1 MAKKTNQLKAL
12 GLARK
17 PPGMHPDGRGLFLQV
32 TPKGARSWTLRYTLR
47 GRAREMGLG
56 AFPDVTLEVAR
67 KLASEARLLRAS
79 DVDPIDARK
88 DERAAAAL
96 EAAKAVSFRQAAE
109 RYMEAQRGG
118 WSLSHAHDWRASLT
132 THAFPLL
139 GHWPVQAV
147 DTDLV
152 LRVLEPIWQTRYETA
167 SRLRGRIEVILDA
180 AKALGQRS
188 GENPARWRGHLKLLL
203 DQRRRRTVEHFP
215 ALPYADMPAF
225 IAELRAV
232 PGPAARALELLVL
245 TAARS
250 GEVRGA
256 RRCEIDLA
264 ARAWTVPAGRMK
276 ARREHRVPL
285 CERAVEILA
294 EQLAE
299 HGGEHVFPGELAG
312 EPIGREAMKRALLRL
327 RPGTTVHGMRAA
339 FKTWA
344 SASMSFPREIVEAA
358 LAHVNGDKV
367 EAAYQRDDLLDPRRR
382 LMEAWAR
389 YVDTPPDA
397 RGEVVQLRA

>member
-1 MAKKTNQLKAL
+1 
-12 GLARK
+12 
-17 PPGMHPDGRGLFLQV
+17 
-32 TPKGARSWTLRYTLR
+32 
-47 GRAREMGLG
+47 
-56 AFPDVTLEVAR
+56 
-67 KLASEARLLRAS
+67 
-79 DVDPIDARK
+79 
-88 DERAAAAL
+88 
-96 EAAKAVSFRQAAE
+96 
-109 RYMEAQRGG
+109 
-118 WSLSHAHDWRASLT
+118 
-132 THAFPLL
+132 
-139 GHWPVQAV
+139 
-147 DTDLV
+147 
-152 LRVLEPIWQTRYETA
+152 
-167 SRLRGRIEVILDA
+167 
-180 AKALGQRS
+180 
-188 GENPARWRGHLKLLL
+188 
-203 DQRRRRTVEHFP
+203 
-215 ALPYADMPAF
+215 
-225 IAELRAV
+225 
-232 PGPAARALELLVL
+232 
-245 TAARS
+245 
-250 GEVRGA
+250 
-256 RRCEIDLA
+256 
-264 ARAWTVPAGRMK
+264 MK

-299 HGGEHVFPGELAG
+299 HGSEHVFPGELAG